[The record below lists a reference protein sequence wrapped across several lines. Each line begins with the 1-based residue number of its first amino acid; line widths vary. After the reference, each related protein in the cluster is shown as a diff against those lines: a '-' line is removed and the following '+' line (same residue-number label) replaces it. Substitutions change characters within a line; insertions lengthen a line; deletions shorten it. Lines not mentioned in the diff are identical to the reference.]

1 MSKAFDLTKK
11 INELLDNAKRF
22 YIQQNVGT
30 AKYVVNYYDGVKKHK
45 DGSDFYDVAIFSNKK
60 KLDDF
65 IKELKKKGYTEK

>member
-1 MSKAFDLTKK
+1 MSKASDL
-11 INELLDNAKRF
+11 NELLGSNNTKKF

-30 AKYVVNYYDGVKKHK
+30 AKYVVNYYNGVKKHK

-65 IKELKKKGYTEK
+65 VKELKSKGYTEK